1 MEGSMNRPREIFG
14 IDDCLPP
21 TLPRGLQQ
29 GRFAQRITQRYRLP
43 STFFPAV
50 VEVTMRANLFQ
61 RANLSQRFPPRYHT
75 GLPIGAIEELLNAL
89 QGLNEHNDFRFNSWR
104 ETQLRK
110 DQKSGE
116 KHFNILCR

>member
-1 MEGSMNRPREIFG
+1 M
-14 IDDCLPP
+14 
-21 TLPRGLQQ
+21 
-29 GRFAQRITQRYRLP
+29 P
-43 STFFPAV
+43 STSFPAV

-61 RANLSQRFPPRYHT
+61 RANLSPTVPTSIPH

-89 QGLNEHNDFRFNSWR
+89 QGLKEHNDFRFNSWR